1 MREVGS
7 IVRQSILTAS
17 IGDRNPDLSVTP
29 MGAAARFSLR
39 LPYNQAEKLVKAGG
53 MHLDMPI
60 NTCKLAGERMSARL
74 GPDEW
79 LLIGP
84 EADNV
89 SLGREVAGGL
99 AGSFFSLV
107 DIGHRNVAI
116 QIDGP
121 HAAEIINGGCALDL
135 DDAHFPGGSATR
147 TLFGKAE
154 IVLIRANVERTY
166 RVECW
171 RSFAP
176 YVYGLL
182 KDVARE
188 FASANR
194 FGRHDDQCI

>member
-1 MREVGS
+1 MRETGN
-7 IVRQSILTAS
+7 IVRQSMLTAS
-17 IGDRNPDLSVTP
+17 FGDRNPDLSVTP

-39 LPYNQAEKLVKAGG
+39 LAYNQAEKLVKAGG
-53 MHLDMPI
+53 MQLDMPI

-89 SLGREVAGGL
+89 SLGREVASGL

-135 DDAHFPGGSATR
+135 DDAYFPGGSATR

-154 IVLIRANVERTY
+154 IVLIRPNVERTY
-166 RVECW
+166 RMECW

-188 FASANR
+188 FCLGEPVR
-194 FGRHDDQCI
+194 PPR

>member
-7 IVRQSILTAS
+7 IFRQSILTAS
-17 IGDRNPDLSVTP
+17 IGDRNSELSVTP
-29 MGAAARFSLR
+29 MGPAVRFSLR
-39 LPYNQAEKLVKAGG
+39 LPYNQAEKLVTAGG
-53 MHLDMPI
+53 IQLDMPI
-60 NTCKLAGERMSARL
+60 NTCRLAGQRMSARL

-84 EADNV
+84 EADNG
-89 SLGREVAGGL
+89 SLGREVVGGL

-121 HAAEIINGGCALDL
+121 HAADIINGGCALDL
-135 DDAHFPGGSATR
+135 DEAHFPSGSATR

-154 IVLIRANVERTY
+154 IVLIRPNVERTY

-188 FASANR
+188 FCLSGPVR
-194 FGRHDDQCI
+194 SL

>member
-7 IVRQSILTAS
+7 IVRESILAAS
-17 IGDRNPDLSVTP
+17 IGDRNAELFVTP
-29 MGAAARFSLR
+29 MGPAARFSLR
-39 LPYNQAEKLVKAGG
+39 LPYDQAKKLVTAGG
-53 MHLDMPI
+53 MQLDMPI
-60 NTCKLAGERMSARL
+60 NTCRLAGERMSARL

-84 EADNV
+84 EADNL

-99 AGSFFSLV
+99 AGSLFSLV

-135 DDAHFPGGSATR
+135 DDAVFSAGSATR
-147 TLFGKAE
+147 TLLGKAE
-154 IVLIRANVERTY
+154 IVLIRPGVERVY

-176 YVYGLL
+176 YVFGLL

-188 FASANR
+188 FCLGESVR
-194 FGRHDDQCI
+194 PPR

>member
-1 MREVGS
+1 MREVES
-7 IVRQSILTAS
+7 IVRQSILTTS

-29 MGAAARFSLR
+29 VGASARFSLR

-53 MHLDMPI
+53 MQLDMPI

-89 SLGREVAGGL
+89 SLGREVVGEL

-135 DDAHFPGGSATR
+135 DDAHFPGGAATR

-188 FASANR
+188 FCLGEPVR
-194 FGRHDDQCI
+194 PPR

>member
-1 MREVGS
+1 MREIGS
-7 IVRQSILTAS
+7 IVRQSILAAS

-39 LPYNQAEKLVKAGG
+39 LPHNQAEKLVKAGG
-53 MHLDMPI
+53 MQLDMPI
-60 NTCKLAGERMSARL
+60 NTCKVAGERMSARL

-135 DDAHFPGGSATR
+135 DDAYFPGGTATR

-154 IVLIRANVERTY
+154 IVLIRPNAKSTY

-188 FASANR
+188 FCLGEPVWPPR
-194 FGRHDDQCI
+194 